1 LEENNLS
8 EDLGYESKKDWWQ
21 WLVDPFYVEHR
32 KMPGWSGF
40 LPFYH
45 FKCDKHGDQISY
57 PHGHKEK
64 LRCPQCLA
72 EKKETV

>member
-1 LEENNLS
+1 MNALS
-8 EDLGYESKKDWWQ
+8 YEVYRDWWQ

-32 KMPGWSGF
+32 KMLGWSGF

-57 PHGHKEK
+57 PQGYKK
-64 LRCPQCLA
+64 ILRCPQCLA
-72 EKKETV
+72 EKKKK

>member
-1 LEENNLS
+1 LNKE
-8 EDLGYESKKDWWQ
+8 LGYEVKRDWWL

-45 FKCDKHGDQISY
+45 FKCSKHGDQISY
-57 PHGHKEK
+57 PQGYKK
-64 LRCPQCLA
+64 ILRRPECN
-72 EKKETV
+72 KK